1 MALNQNAAMDP
12 NAMATDPMM
21 ANQTGP
27 ASPASPA
34 APSGQDLAT
43 PDQVN
48 SLWDLLNQ
56 IETKYREMNAEKFA
70 SGNQVE
76 SQKRDLVVE
85 VFKALQ
91 GAGIDITNVEEV
103 RKFLDE
109 LEQSNPD
116 LYQMFVDA
124 FNSLLGGAEGS
135 APAAGQ
141 GQNPLAPEVPGTPGS
156 MAPPAPGGALGPMP
170 GGSANPT
177 PSGPGL
183 AGMVPPEAGANPT
196 QRFPNLVK

>member
-1 MALNQNAAMDP
+1 MALNQNAGMDP
-12 NAMATDPMM
+12 NALPAD
-21 ANQTGP
+21 AAAAGP
-27 ASPASPA
+27 VTPDTSA
-34 APSGQDLAT
+34 APSGQNLAT

-76 SQKRDLVVE
+76 SKKRDLVVE

-91 GAGIDITNVEEV
+91 GAGIDISNVDEV

-124 FNSLLGGAEGS
+124 FNSLLGGAAGS
-135 APAAGQ
+135 APAADQ
-141 GQNPLAPEVPGTPGS
+141 GANPLSPQVPVTPGT
-156 MAPPAPGGALGPMP
+156 MAPPSPGGALGPMP
-170 GGSANPT
+170 TGSSGMT
-177 PSGPGL
+177 PSSSGL
-183 AGMVPPEAGANPT
+183 AGMVPPEAGQAPT
-196 QRFPNLVK
+196 QRFPNLAK